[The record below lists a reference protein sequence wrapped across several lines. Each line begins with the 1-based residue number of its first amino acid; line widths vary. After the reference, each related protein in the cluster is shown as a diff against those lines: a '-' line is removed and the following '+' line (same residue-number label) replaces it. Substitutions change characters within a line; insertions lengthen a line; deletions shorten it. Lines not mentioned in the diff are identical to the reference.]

1 MVIINSMKEALLYDK
16 LEKDRVYCYLCQF
29 HCKIAEGK
37 RGICGVRE
45 NRDGTLYTLVYDRV
59 VSRAVDPIEKKPL
72 FNFMPGSTSYSIA
85 TVGCNFRCLHCQNYE
100 ISQMPRYKDA
110 KVIGEK
116 VTPVEIVEEAE
127 KYNCKSISYT
137 YTEPTIFFELA
148 YDTARLAHDK
158 GIKNVFVSNG
168 YMTKE
173 MLDMIDGYLDGINV
187 DLKAFTEEHYKKVCG
202 AKLQGVL
209 DSLKYIKKLGI
220 WLEVTTL
227 VIPGYND
234 SDESFQSIANFIK
247 NELGEEVPW
256 HVTAFYP
263 TYKLLDA
270 PRTPAETLRR
280 ARNIGQMTGLRYVYE
295 GNIPGEGGE
304 NTYCYQCGEI
314 LIERYGYRIIKNS
327 VKNNCCP
334 VCSSR
339 IDGIDV
345 A

>member
-1 MVIINSMKEALLYDK
+1 MKEALLYDK

-209 DSLKYIKKLGI
+209 DSLKYIKRLGI

-234 SDESFQSIANFIK
+234 SDDSFQNIAQFIK

-270 PRTPAETLRR
+270 PRTSAETLRR
-280 ARNIGQMTGLRYVYE
+280 ARNIGQMAGLRYVYE

-327 VKNNCCP
+327 VVNNSCP
-334 VCSSR
+334 KCNSHV
-339 IDGIDV
+339 DGIDI

>member
-234 SDESFQSIANFIK
+234 SDDSFQNIAQFIK

-270 PRTPAETLRR
+270 PRTSAETLRR
-280 ARNIGQMTGLRYVYE
+280 ARNIGQMAGLRYVYE

-327 VKNNCCP
+327 VVNNSCP
-334 VCSSR
+334 KCNSHV
-339 IDGIDV
+339 DGIDI